1 MITCDETLDAVSVET
16 CRQLLKRAAW
26 RIQYK
31 TRMQQVR
38 ECNPLYDNQFFD
50 NSFEKMVLSEIYV
63 EELLDVIPWEK
74 CRYIVKRTII
84 EGISERHVAA
94 DLNMTQQ
101 GVSKWKKKGL
111 EILKQHLILSIK
123 Q

>member
-1 MITCDETLDAVSVET
+1 
-16 CRQLLKRAAW
+16 
-26 RIQYK
+26 
-31 TRMQQVR
+31 
-38 ECNPLYDNQFFD
+38 
-50 NSFEKMVLSEIYV
+50 MVLSEIYV

>member
-1 MITCDETLDAVSVET
+1 MITCDDTLDAVSVET
-16 CRQLLKRAAW
+16 CRRLLKRAAW

-74 CRYIVKRTII
+74 CRYIVKRTVID
-84 EGISERHVAA
+84 GLSERHVAA

-123 Q
+123 P

>member
-1 MITCDETLDAVSVET
+1 MITCDDTLDAVSVET
-16 CRQLLKRAAW
+16 CRRLLKRAAW

-50 NSFEKMVLSEIYV
+50 NSFEKMVLSELYV

-74 CRYIVKRTII
+74 CRYIVKRTVID
-84 EGISERHVAA
+84 GISERHVAA